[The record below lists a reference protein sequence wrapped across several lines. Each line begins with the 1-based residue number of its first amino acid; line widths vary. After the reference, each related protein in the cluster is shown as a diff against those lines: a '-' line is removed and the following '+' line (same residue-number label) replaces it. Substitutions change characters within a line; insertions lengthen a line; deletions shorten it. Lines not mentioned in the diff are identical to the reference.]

1 MRKCDQKSTNRT
13 KLVKIAKGRTI
24 CKNLQKTPKMRK
36 LPQIAII
43 CKLAVNC
50 RKLPKRKCTE
60 VYGSVRKRPYGS
72 VRKCT
77 EVYGSVRKC
86 PGGYGCAG
94 RAIFAIFVILG
105 DFIDFLEIWTFFCNF
120 RQRSAILTIFS
131 DF

>member
-24 CKNLQKTPKMRK
+24 CENLQKTPKNAKTATNCHNLQTCCK
-36 LPQIAII
+36 LPQIA
-43 CKLAVNC
+43 K
-50 RKLPKRKCTE
+50 TE
-60 VYGSVRKRPYGS
+60 VYGSVLKRPYGS

-77 EVYGSVRKC
+77 EVYRSVREGTDV
-86 PGGYGCAG
+86 PGG
-94 RAIFAIFVILG
+94 RFFAIFVILG
-105 DFIDFLEIWTFFCNF
+105 DFIVFLVIWTFFCNF